1 MNSNYIMLQQSF
13 YIVETDNR
21 SNIFELISSYDI
33 NNIKVWDEINKKS
46 IYNEDLKYNI
56 YKLQDII
63 LYDSMIAGNRILHE
77 LYNLNNI
84 NNNTLNENMKEY
96 LIDRLKNSI
105 HYVDT
110 SIPLYC

>member
-33 NNIKVWDEINKKS
+33 NNIKMWILINKKS

-63 LYDSMIAGNRILHE
+63 LHESDNE
-77 LYNLNNI
+77 LYNLDNNI
-84 NNNTLNENMKEY
+84 KIENIKEY
-96 LIDRLKNSI
+96 LIDRLKNSV
-105 HYVDT
+105 HHVDT
-110 SIPLYC
+110 SLPLYC